1 MEKTWV
7 TRDLYIAAFCLTK
20 GMELLTTERNG
31 NQVAFI
37 FQESTDREGIISGY
51 LNNSMAVPPRQYKES
66 LQALKDIIFQG
77 E

>member
-1 MEKTWV
+1 MENTWI
-7 TRDLYIAAFCLTK
+7 TKDLYIAAFCLTK
-20 GMELLTTERNG
+20 GMRLLTTKRVDG
-31 NQVAFI
+31 QVAFI
-37 FQESTDREGIISGY
+37 FNESPDRESIISGY